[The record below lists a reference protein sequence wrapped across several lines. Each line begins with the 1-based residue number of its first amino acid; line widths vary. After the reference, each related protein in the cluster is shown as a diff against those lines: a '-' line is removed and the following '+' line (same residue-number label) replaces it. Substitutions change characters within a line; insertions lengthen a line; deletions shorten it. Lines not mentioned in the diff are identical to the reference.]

1 MDAELKLKKIAAVLG
16 VEPFDCK
23 HARHNLDGAY
33 DDLKR
38 TGKADAVCFSTINRV
53 LEQLDDVERILGC

>member
-1 MDAELKLKKIAAVLG
+1 MTKPDKLKQISAVLG

-23 HARHNLDGAY
+23 HARHNLDAAY

-38 TGKADAVCFSTINRV
+38 QGADPICLSTIDRV
-53 LEQLDDVERILGC
+53 MQQLADVEAILERP